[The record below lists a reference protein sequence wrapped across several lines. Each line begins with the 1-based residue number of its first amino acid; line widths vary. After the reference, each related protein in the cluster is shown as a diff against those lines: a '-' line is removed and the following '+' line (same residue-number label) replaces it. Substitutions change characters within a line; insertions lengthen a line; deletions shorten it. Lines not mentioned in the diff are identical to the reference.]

1 MAPRG
6 FVSCADPLPSRT
18 EGLSYPFPCARL
30 LILRTDKI
38 YRMTRLTRML
48 LLALCLLLPLGSLLA
63 EDKGSIVKTGL
74 SFVPFPMAGF
84 DGAKGILF
92 GALMNVY
99 DFSDGSTYP
108 NPRSSCYFEASGYTG
123 GSKTF
128 IASFDSGSLFPKV
141 RMNLAASHCADNA
154 MEFFGFGGRG
164 TYYDADADEGFYKYS
179 RATTNLKADFSG
191 NITGHLSWEAG
202 YHFNA
207 FRIKDYQPKD
217 EGKGISLFSL
227 YRSWGIIPAEEIF
240 RKYSSAVRLGLHYD
254 SRDYEGVPTKG
265 ILARTSI
272 IAAPAFFGSSD
283 SNLKVQATFRQYIP
297 LAQERLTLAYRLD
310 YQDFIGEAPWYV
322 LPFYTPG
329 GPVYDNVALGGYR
342 TIRGLMYN
350 RVSDSSVGFFN
361 TELRWKFAGLTLLRQ
376 DIGLMLSGFCDGI
389 SSLRSFDAGNRTG
402 AFPELYS
409 KYIKSSSGDT
419 LHLSAGAALKIILNR
434 NFVLN
439 IEYAR
444 ALSAQ
449 DGAGVM
455 YFNTGF
461 YF

>member
-1 MAPRG
+1 
-6 FVSCADPLPSRT
+6 
-18 EGLSYPFPCARL
+18 
-30 LILRTDKI
+30 
-38 YRMTRLTRML
+38 ML

-227 YRSWGIIPAEEIF
+227 YRSWGIIPTEEIF
-240 RKYSSAVRLGLHYD
+240 RKYSSAVRIGLLYD

-265 ILARTSI
+265 ILARAGLI
-272 IAAPAFFGSSD
+272 IAPSFLGSSE
-283 SNLKVQATFRQYIP
+283 SYLKFQATFRQYIP
-297 LAQERLTLAYRLD
+297 LAKENLTLAYRLD
-310 YQDFIGEAPWYV
+310 YQNFIGDVPWYV

-329 GPVYDNVALGGYR
+329 GPVYDNAALGGYR
-342 TIRGLMYN
+342 TVRGLLYN
-350 RVSDSSVGFFN
+350 RVSGPGIGFFN

-409 KYIKSSSGDT
+409 KYITSSGRDA

-444 ALSAQ
+444 TLSAQ

>member
-1 MAPRG
+1 
-6 FVSCADPLPSRT
+6 
-18 EGLSYPFPCARL
+18 
-30 LILRTDKI
+30 
-38 YRMTRLTRML
+38 ML

-217 EGKGISLFSL
+217 DGKGISLFSL

-240 RKYSSAVRLGLHYD
+240 RKYSSAVRLGLRYD

-283 SNLKVQATFRQYIP
+283 SYLKVQATFRQYIP
-297 LAQERLTLAYRLD
+297 LAKERLTLAYRID
-310 YQDFIGEAPWYV
+310 YQDFIGNAPWYV
-322 LPFYTPG
+322 LPFFTPG
-329 GPVYDNVALGGYR
+329 GPVYDNAALGGYR

-361 TELRWKFAGLTLLRQ
+361 TELRWKFAGFTLLRQ

-389 SSLRSFDAGNRTG
+389 NSLRHFNVSNRTE

>member
-1 MAPRG
+1 
-6 FVSCADPLPSRT
+6 
-18 EGLSYPFPCARL
+18 
-30 LILRTDKI
+30 
-38 YRMTRLTRML
+38 ML

-217 EGKGISLFSL
+217 DGKGISLFSL

-240 RKYSSAVRLGLHYD
+240 RKYSSAVRLGLRYD

-283 SNLKVQATFRQYIP
+283 SYLKVQATFRQYIP
-297 LAQERLTLAYRLD
+297 LAKERLTLAYRID
-310 YQDFIGEAPWYV
+310 YQDFIGNAPWYV
-322 LPFYTPG
+322 LPFFTPG
-329 GPVYDNVALGGYR
+329 GPVYDNAALGGYR

>member
-1 MAPRG
+1 
-6 FVSCADPLPSRT
+6 
-18 EGLSYPFPCARL
+18 
-30 LILRTDKI
+30 
-38 YRMTRLTRML
+38 ML

-191 NITGHLSWEAG
+191 NITEHLSWEAG

-227 YRSWGIIPAEEIF
+227 YRSWGIIPSDEIF
-240 RKYSSAVRLGLHYD
+240 RKYSSAVRIGLLYD

-265 ILARTSI
+265 ILARAGLI
-272 IAAPAFFGSSD
+272 IAPSFLGSSE
-283 SNLKVQATFRQYIP
+283 SYLKFQATFRQYIP
-297 LAQERLTLAYRLD
+297 LAKENLTLAYRLD
-310 YQDFIGEAPWYV
+310 YQNFIGDVPWYV

-329 GPVYDNVALGGYR
+329 GPVYDNAALGGYR
-342 TIRGLMYN
+342 TVRGLLYN
-350 RVSDSSVGFFN
+350 RVSGPGIGFFN
-361 TELRWKFAGLTLLRQ
+361 TELRWKFAGVTLLRQ

-409 KYIKSSSGDT
+409 KYIISSGRDA

-444 ALSAQ
+444 TLSAQ

>member
-1 MAPRG
+1 
-6 FVSCADPLPSRT
+6 
-18 EGLSYPFPCARL
+18 
-30 LILRTDKI
+30 
-38 YRMTRLTRML
+38 ML
-48 LLALCLLLPLGSLLA
+48 LLALCLLITLVTIQA
-63 EDKGSIVKTGL
+63 EEKPPVVKTGL

-217 EGKGISLFSL
+217 DGKGISLFSL

-240 RKYSSAVRLGLHYD
+240 RKYSSAVRLGLRYD

-283 SNLKVQATFRQYIP
+283 SYLKVQATFRQYIP
-297 LAQERLTLAYRLD
+297 LAKERLTLAYRID
-310 YQDFIGEAPWYV
+310 YQDFIGNAPWYV
-322 LPFYTPG
+322 LPFFTPG
-329 GPVYDNVALGGYR
+329 GPVYDNAALGGYR

-361 TELRWKFAGLTLLRQ
+361 TELRWKFAGFTLLRQ

-389 SSLRSFDAGNRTG
+389 NSLRHFNVSNRTE

-419 LHLSAGAALKIILNR
+419 IHLSAGAALKIILNR

>member
-1 MAPRG
+1 
-6 FVSCADPLPSRT
+6 
-18 EGLSYPFPCARL
+18 
-30 LILRTDKI
+30 
-38 YRMTRLTRML
+38 ML

-217 EGKGISLFSL
+217 DGKGISLFSL

-240 RKYSSAVRLGLHYD
+240 RKYSSAVRLGLRYD

-265 ILARTSI
+265 ILARAGLI
-272 IAAPAFFGSSD
+272 IAPSFLGSSE
-283 SNLKVQATFRQYIP
+283 SYLKFQATFQQYIP
-297 LAQERLTLAYRLD
+297 LAKENLTLAYRLD
-310 YQDFIGEAPWYV
+310 YQNFIGDVPWYV

-329 GPVYDNVALGGYR
+329 GPVYDNAALGGYR
-342 TIRGLMYN
+342 TVRGLLYN
-350 RVSDSSVGFFN
+350 RVSGPGIGFFN

-376 DIGLMLSGFCDGI
+376 DVGLMLSCFCDGI
-389 SSLRSFDAGNRTG
+389 STLRYFDLTNRTG
-402 AFPELYS
+402 AFPKLYD
-409 KYIKSSSGDT
+409 KYIDTSRGDN
-419 LHLSAGAALKIILNR
+419 LHLSSGAALKIILNR

>member
-1 MAPRG
+1 
-6 FVSCADPLPSRT
+6 
-18 EGLSYPFPCARL
+18 
-30 LILRTDKI
+30 
-38 YRMTRLTRML
+38 ML

-227 YRSWGIIPAEEIF
+227 YRSWGIIPADEIF
-240 RKYSSAVRLGLHYD
+240 RKYSSAVRIGLLYD

-265 ILARTSI
+265 ILALAGLI
-272 IAAPAFFGSSD
+272 IAPSFLGSSE
-283 SNLKVQATFRQYIP
+283 SYLKFQATFRQYIP
-297 LAQERLTLAYRLD
+297 LAKENLTLAYRLD
-310 YQDFIGEAPWYV
+310 YQNFIGDVPWYV

-329 GPVYDNVALGGYR
+329 GPVYDNAALGGYR
-342 TIRGLMYN
+342 TVRGLLYN
-350 RVSDSSVGFFN
+350 RVSGPGIGFFN

-376 DIGLMLSGFCDGI
+376 DVGLMLSCFCDGI
-389 SSLRSFDAGNRTG
+389 STLRYFDLTNRTG
-402 AFPELYS
+402 AFPKLYD
-409 KYIKSSSGDT
+409 KYIDTSRGDN
-419 LHLSAGAALKIILNR
+419 LHLSSGAALKIILNR

>member
-1 MAPRG
+1 M
-6 FVSCADPLPSRT
+6 
-18 EGLSYPFPCARL
+18 LS
-30 LILRTDKI
+30 
-38 YRMTRLTRML
+38 
-48 LLALCLLLPLGSLLA
+48 LALCLSLSLGSLQA
-63 EDKGSIVKTGL
+63 EDNGGLVKTGH

-99 DFSDGSTYP
+99 DFGDGSTYP
-108 NPRSSCYFEASGYTG
+108 NPKSSSYFEASGYTG
-123 GSKTF
+123 GSKTL

-154 MEFFGFGGRG
+154 MEFFGFGGRR
-164 TYYDADADEGFYKYS
+164 TFYDADADEGFYKYS
-179 RATTNLKADFSG
+179 RATTNLKTEFSG
-191 NITGHLSWEAG
+191 NIAGHLSWEVG

-207 FRIKDYQPKD
+207 FKVKDYHPKD
-217 EGKGISLFSL
+217 EDKGISLFSL
-227 YRSWGIIPAEEIF
+227 YRSWGIIPSDETF
-240 RKYSSAVRLGLHYD
+240 RKYSSAVRIGLRYD

-265 ILARTSI
+265 ILARAGLIT
-272 IAAPAFFGSSD
+272 APSFFGSSE
-283 SNLKVQATFRQYIP
+283 SYLKFHATFRQYIP
-297 LAQERLTLAYRLD
+297 LTKERLTLAYRLD
-310 YQDFIGEAPWYV
+310 YQDFMGNAPWYA

-329 GPVYDNVALGGYR
+329 GPVYDNAALGGYR
-342 TIRGLMYN
+342 TVRGLLYN
-350 RVSDSSVGFFN
+350 RVSAPGIGFFN
-361 TELRWKFAGLTLLRQ
+361 TELRWKFAGLTLLKQ

-389 SSLRSFDAGNRTG
+389 TSLRSFDVSNRTG
-402 AFPELYS
+402 AFPDLYS
-409 KYIKSSSGDT
+409 RHINDASGDN

-434 NFVLN
+434 NFVMN

-449 DGAGVM
+449 DGTGVM

>member
-1 MAPRG
+1 M
-6 FVSCADPLPSRT
+6 
-18 EGLSYPFPCARL
+18 
-30 LILRTDKI
+30 
-38 YRMTRLTRML
+38 
-48 LLALCLLLPLGSLLA
+48 
-63 EDKGSIVKTGL
+63 
-74 SFVPFPMAGF
+74 
-84 DGAKGILF
+84 
-92 GALMNVY
+92 
-99 DFSDGSTYP
+99 
-108 NPRSSCYFEASGYTG
+108 
-123 GSKTF
+123 
-128 IASFDSGSLFPKV
+128 
-141 RMNLAASHCADNA
+141 
-154 MEFFGFGGRG
+154 
-164 TYYDADADEGFYKYS
+164 
-179 RATTNLKADFSG
+179 
-191 NITGHLSWEAG
+191 
-202 YHFNA
+202 
-207 FRIKDYQPKD
+207 
-217 EGKGISLFSL
+217 
-227 YRSWGIIPAEEIF
+227 
-240 RKYSSAVRLGLHYD
+240 
-254 SRDYEGVPTKG
+254 
-265 ILARTSI
+265 
-272 IAAPAFFGSSD
+272 
-283 SNLKVQATFRQYIP
+283 
-297 LAQERLTLAYRLD
+297 AQERLTLAYRLD

>member
-1 MAPRG
+1 
-6 FVSCADPLPSRT
+6 
-18 EGLSYPFPCARL
+18 
-30 LILRTDKI
+30 
-38 YRMTRLTRML
+38 ML

-265 ILARTSI
+265 ILARAGLI
-272 IAAPAFFGSSD
+272 IAPSFLGSSE
-283 SNLKVQATFRQYIP
+283 SYLKFQATFRQYIP
-297 LAQERLTLAYRLD
+297 LAKENLTLAYRLD
-310 YQDFIGEAPWYV
+310 YQNFIGDVPWYV

-329 GPVYDNVALGGYR
+329 GPVYDNAALGGYR
-342 TIRGLMYN
+342 TVRGLLYN
-350 RVSDSSVGFFN
+350 RVSGPGIGFFN

-409 KYIKSSSGDT
+409 KYITSSGRDA

>member
-1 MAPRG
+1 MR
-6 FVSCADPLPSRT
+6 RI
-18 EGLSYPFPCARL
+18 LSL
-30 LILRTDKI
+30 LICLSMI
-38 YRMTRLTRML
+38 LPP
-48 LLALCLLLPLGSLLA
+48 LAA
-63 EDKGSIVKTGL
+63 EDNQPFVKTGL
-74 SFVPFPMAGF
+74 SFVPFPMAGY

-99 DFSDGSTYP
+99 DFGDGSAYP

-128 IASFDSGSLFPKV
+128 IASFDSGCLFPKM
-141 RMNLAASHCADNA
+141 RMTLAASHCADNA
-154 MEFFGFGGRG
+154 MEFFGFGGRR

-179 RATTNLKADFSG
+179 RATTNIKADFSG

-207 FRIKDYQPKD
+207 FVIKDYRTKD
-217 EGKGISLFSL
+217 DEIGISLFSL
-227 YRSWGIIPAEEIF
+227 YRSWGIIPTDEIF
-240 RKYSSAVRLGLHYD
+240 RKYSSAVRLGLRYD

-272 IAAPAFFGSSD
+272 IATPAFFGSSE
-283 SNLKVQATFRQYIP
+283 SYLKVQATFRQYIP
-297 LAQERLTLAYRLD
+297 LAKERLTLAYRLD
-310 YQDFIGEAPWYV
+310 YQDFIGDAPWYV
-322 LPFYTPG
+322 LPYYTPG
-329 GPVYDNVALGGYR
+329 GPVYDDIALGGYR
-342 TIRGLMYN
+342 TVRGLMYN

-361 TELRWKFAGLTLLRQ
+361 TELRWKFAGFTLLKQ
-376 DIGLMLSGFCDGI
+376 DIGLMLGGFCDGI
-389 SSLRSFDAGNRTG
+389 TSLRHFNVSNRTE

-409 KYIKSSSGDT
+409 KYITDVSRDA
-419 LHLSAGAALKIILNR
+419 LHISAGAALKIILNR

-444 ALSAQ
+444 TLSAQ

-455 YFNTGF
+455 YLNTGF

>member
-1 MAPRG
+1 MLICLSMILP
-6 FVSCADPLPSRT
+6 PLS
-18 EGLSYPFPCARL
+18 
-30 LILRTDKI
+30 
-38 YRMTRLTRML
+38 
-48 LLALCLLLPLGSLLA
+48 A
-63 EDKGSIVKTGL
+63 EDNQPFVKTGH
-74 SFVPFPMAGF
+74 SFVPFPMAGY

-99 DFSDGSTYP
+99 DFGDGAAYP

-128 IASFDSGSLFPKV
+128 IASFDSGNLFPKM

-154 MEFFGFGGRG
+154 MEFFGFGGRR
-164 TYYDADADEGFYKYS
+164 TFYDADADEGFYKYS

-207 FRIKDYQPKD
+207 FVIKDYQTKD
-217 EGKGISLFSL
+217 DEKGISLFSL
-227 YRSWGIIPAEEIF
+227 YRNWGIIPSEEIF
-240 RKYSSAVRLGLHYD
+240 RKYSSAVRLGLRYD

-272 IAAPAFFGSSD
+272 IAAPAFFGSSE
-283 SNLKVQATFRQYIP
+283 SYLKVQATFRQYIP
-297 LAQERLTLAYRLD
+297 LAKERLTLAYRLD
-310 YQDFIGEAPWYV
+310 YQDFIGDAPWYA
-322 LPFYTPG
+322 LPYYTPG
-329 GPVYDNVALGGYR
+329 GPVYDDTALGGYR
-342 TIRGLMYN
+342 TVRGLMYN
-350 RVSDSSVGFFN
+350 RVSDSTVGFIN
-361 TELRWKFAGLTLLRQ
+361 TELRWKFAGLTLMKQ
-376 DIGLMLSGFCDGI
+376 DIGLMFSGFCDGI
-389 SSLRSFDAGNRTG
+389 TSLRHFNVSNRTE

-409 KYIKSSSGDT
+409 KYITDVSRDA
-419 LHLSAGAALKIILNR
+419 LHISAGAALKIILNR

-449 DGAGVM
+449 DGIGVM

>member
-1 MAPRG
+1 M
-6 FVSCADPLPSRT
+6 
-18 EGLSYPFPCARL
+18 LSLA
-30 LILRTDKI
+30 
-38 YRMTRLTRML
+38 
-48 LLALCLLLPLGSLLA
+48 ALCLSLSF
-63 EDKGSIVKTGL
+63 GSIQAKDNVPVVKTGY

-99 DFSDGSTYP
+99 NFSDGSTYP
-108 NPRSSCYFEASGYTG
+108 NPRSSGYFEASGYTG

-128 IASFDSGSLFPKV
+128 IASFDSGSLFPQV

-217 EGKGISLFSL
+217 DGKGISLFSL

-240 RKYSSAVRLGLHYD
+240 RKYSSAVRLGLRYD

-265 ILARTSI
+265 ILARAGLI
-272 IAAPAFFGSSD
+272 IAPSFLGSSE
-283 SNLKVQATFRQYIP
+283 SYLKFQATFRQYIP
-297 LAQERLTLAYRLD
+297 LAKENLTLAYRLD
-310 YQDFIGEAPWYV
+310 YQNFIGDVPWYV

-329 GPVYDNVALGGYR
+329 GPVYDNAALGGYR
-342 TIRGLMYN
+342 TVRGLLYN
-350 RVSDSSVGFFN
+350 RVSGPGIGFFN
-361 TELRWKFAGLTLLRQ
+361 TELRWKFACLTLLRQ

-409 KYIKSSSGDT
+409 KYITSSGRDA

>member
-1 MAPRG
+1 
-6 FVSCADPLPSRT
+6 
-18 EGLSYPFPCARL
+18 
-30 LILRTDKI
+30 
-38 YRMTRLTRML
+38 MTRLVRSIS
-48 LLALCLLLPLGSLLA
+48 LALCLSLSLGTLLA
-63 EDKGSIVKTGL
+63 ENRESVVKTGL
-74 SFVPFPMAGF
+74 SFVPFPMAGY

-99 DFSDGSTYP
+99 DFGDGSAYP

-128 IASFDSGSLFPKV
+128 VASFDSGSLFPKM
-141 RMNLAASHCADNA
+141 RINLAASHCADNA
-154 MEFFGFGGRG
+154 MEFFGFGGRR
-164 TYYDADADEGFYKYS
+164 TFYDAAADEGFYKYS
-179 RATTNLKADFSG
+179 RSTTNLKADFSG

-207 FRIKDYQPKD
+207 FGSKDYHPKD
-217 EGKGISLFSL
+217 EEKGISLFSL
-227 YRSWGIIPAEEIF
+227 YRSWGIIPPDEIF
-240 RKYSSAVRLGLHYD
+240 RKYSSAVRLGLRYD

-265 ILARTSI
+265 ILAGASI
-272 IAAPAFFGSSD
+272 VAAPAFFGSSD
-283 SNLKVQATFRQYIP
+283 SYLKVQATFRQYIP
-297 LAQERLTLAYRLD
+297 LANECLTLAYRLD
-310 YQDFIGEAPWYV
+310 YQDFIGGAPWYV
-322 LPFYTPG
+322 LPYYTPG
-329 GPVYDNVALGGYR
+329 GPVYDNTALGGYR
-342 TIRGLMYN
+342 TVRGLMYN
-350 RVSDSSVGFFN
+350 RVSDSGTGFFN
-361 TELRWKFAGLTLLRQ
+361 TELRWKFAGFPLLKQ

-389 SSLRSFDAGNRTG
+389 TTLRHFNVSNRTE

-409 KYIKSSSGDT
+409 KFTKSASGDT

-439 IEYAR
+439 IEYAL

>member
-1 MAPRG
+1 M
-6 FVSCADPLPSRT
+6 
-18 EGLSYPFPCARL
+18 LSLA
-30 LILRTDKI
+30 
-38 YRMTRLTRML
+38 
-48 LLALCLLLPLGSLLA
+48 ALCLSLSFGSLQA
-63 EDKGSIVKTGL
+63 KDNVPVVKTGY

-99 DFSDGSTYP
+99 NFSDGSTYP
-108 NPRSSCYFEASGYTG
+108 NPRSSGYFEASGYTG

-128 IASFDSGSLFPKV
+128 IASFDSGSLFPQV

-154 MEFFGFGGRG
+154 MEFFGFGGRR
-164 TYYDADADEGFYKYS
+164 TFYDHEADDGFYKYS
-179 RATTNLKADFSG
+179 RSTTNVRADFSG
-191 NITGHLSWEAG
+191 NITGYLSWEAG

-207 FRIKDYQPKD
+207 FRIKDYQPED
-217 EGKGISLFSL
+217 EEKGISLFGL
-227 YRSWGIIPAEEIF
+227 YRSWGIIPADEIF
-240 RKYSSAVRLGLHYD
+240 RKYSSAVRIGLLYD
-254 SRDYEGVPTKG
+254 SRDYEGIPTKG
-265 ILARTSI
+265 ILARAGLI
-272 IAAPAFFGSSD
+272 IAPSFLGSSE
-283 SNLKVQATFRQYIP
+283 SYLKFQATFRQYIP
-297 LAQERLTLAYRLD
+297 LAKENLTLAYRLD
-310 YQDFIGEAPWYV
+310 YQNFIGDVPWYV

-329 GPVYDNVALGGYR
+329 GPVYDNAALGGYR
-342 TIRGLMYN
+342 TVRGLLYN
-350 RVSDSSVGFFN
+350 RVSGPGIGFFN

-376 DIGLMLSGFCDGI
+376 DVGLMLSCFCDGI

-409 KYIKSSSGDT
+409 KYIISSGRDA

>member
-1 MAPRG
+1 M
-6 FVSCADPLPSRT
+6 
-18 EGLSYPFPCARL
+18 LSLA
-30 LILRTDKI
+30 
-38 YRMTRLTRML
+38 
-48 LLALCLLLPLGSLLA
+48 ALCLSLSFGSLQA
-63 EDKGSIVKTGL
+63 KDNVPVVKTGY

-283 SNLKVQATFRQYIP
+283 SYLKVQATFRQYIP

>member
-1 MAPRG
+1 
-6 FVSCADPLPSRT
+6 
-18 EGLSYPFPCARL
+18 
-30 LILRTDKI
+30 
-38 YRMTRLTRML
+38 ML

-191 NITGHLSWEAG
+191 NITEHLSWEAG

-227 YRSWGIIPAEEIF
+227 YRSWGIIPSDEIF
-240 RKYSSAVRLGLHYD
+240 RKYSSAVRIGLLYD

-265 ILARTSI
+265 ILARAGLI
-272 IAAPAFFGSSD
+272 IAPSFLGSSE
-283 SNLKVQATFRQYIP
+283 SYLKFQATFRQYIP
-297 LAQERLTLAYRLD
+297 LAKENLTLAYRLD
-310 YQDFIGEAPWYV
+310 YQNFIGDVPWYV

-329 GPVYDNVALGGYR
+329 GPVYDNAALGGYR
-342 TIRGLMYN
+342 TVRGLLYN
-350 RVSDSSVGFFN
+350 RVSGPGIGFFN
-361 TELRWKFAGLTLLRQ
+361 TELRWKFAGVTLLRQ

-409 KYIKSSSGDT
+409 KYIISSGRDA